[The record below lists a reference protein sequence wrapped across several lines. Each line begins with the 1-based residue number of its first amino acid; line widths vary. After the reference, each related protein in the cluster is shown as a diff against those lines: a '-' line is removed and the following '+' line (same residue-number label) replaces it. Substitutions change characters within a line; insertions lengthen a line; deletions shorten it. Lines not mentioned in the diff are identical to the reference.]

1 MTSEGPWIHLVHL
14 LEDDS
19 PVVRHGVM
27 SKLRELGRDPLA
39 ALDEAGIELN
49 PSQRRIL
56 AGVRQEL
63 EASRLDDGW
72 QRWCEAPP
80 DLEAFHVLV
89 SMLLSEYGGFG
100 DPRLLLEQWSRRY
113 MLRHPVP
120 QLESLVSFLFSNDGL
135 QGDTDD
141 YFAPR
146 NSSLAWALEN
156 RRGLPITL
164 CSALILLGKR
174 LGIEVDGVAFPGHFL
189 AYGHAHGE
197 ALWIDAFDGG
207 RFIAKEELV
216 EALGRVP
223 VATRERVL
231 APATVVEI
239 CARIMRN
246 VVTSLER
253 AEDIP
258 RHRRATKWLS
268 ELDDRLREMEVPD
281 YPV

>member
-1 MTSEGPWIHLVHL
+1 MSPNGPWIHLVHL

-19 PVVRHGVM
+19 LVVRQAVM
-27 SKLRELGRDPLA
+27 AKLRELGRDPLI

-49 PSQRRIL
+49 PVQRRLLGSIR
-56 AGVRQEL
+56 GEL
-63 EASRLDDGW
+63 EAKRLDEGW
-72 QRWCEAPP
+72 ERWSTSPP

-89 SMLLSEYGGFG
+89 CTLLAEYGGFS
-100 DPRLLLEQWSRRY
+100 DPRSALERWTRQYR
-113 MLRHPVP
+113 LRHPAP
-120 QLESLVSFLFSNDGL
+120 DLESLVAFLFSHEGL

-146 NSSLAWALEN
+146 NSSLAWALEH

-164 CSALILLGKR
+164 CSALILVGKR
-174 LGIEVDGVAFPGHFL
+174 VGVEIHGVAFPGHFL
-189 AYGHAHGE
+189 AQGE
-197 ALWIDAFDGG
+197 LQGRSIWIDAFDGG

-223 VATRERVL
+223 AATRDRVL
-231 APATVVEI
+231 SPATVVEI
-239 CARIMRN
+239 CARILRN

-258 RHRRATKWLS
+258 RHRRAVKWLGK
-268 ELDDRLREMEVPD
+268 LDDRLREMDVPD